1 MTMSQNAIPTLDP
14 LARATLLALTRSPAA
29 VSRAVQRGAPPS
41 PDTDQ
46 ALTEDALRVRGLEP
60 WIPPDTRAGAV
71 LILRGPPPEEPGV
84 AIVGSRTSDAY
95 GIAASAAAAH
105 NAVRA
110 QRVVISGGAEGCD
123 AAAHRAALEVGG
135 ITMVVL
141 GGGHDRLYPAHHRAL
156 FDDVVQ
162 SGGCIASPFWP
173 ETPPAKFR
181 FLARN
186 RVIAALSEVIVVARA
201 RQKSGAL
208 STGMAGLQMGRSV
221 LAVPGSVGDAL
232 SQGPHQLLATGA
244 KPMLGPASLNRE
256 LGQGGGEL
264 WPWRHSGEPDPWP
277 DTPTRPLND
286 SPMTAD
292 EAVVLEALRRP
303 DIRDLGA
310 LQSRTSLAISTL
322 LPTLLELELRGLIIR
337 SSDGELR
344 TAQ

>member
-1 MTMSQNAIPTLDP
+1 MTRSQNPIPTLNP
-14 LARATLLALTRSPAA
+14 LARATLLALTRSPIA
-29 VSRAVQRGAPPS
+29 VSRAVQRGAPPP

-60 WIPPDTRAGAV
+60 WIPPDARAGAV
-71 LILRGPPPEEPGV
+71 LILRGPPPEAPGV

-95 GIAASAAAAH
+95 GIAVSTAAAH

-123 AAAHRAALEVGG
+123 AAAHRAAIEAGG
-135 ITMVVL
+135 TTMVVL

-156 FDDVVQ
+156 FDDITKR
-162 SGGCIASPFWP
+162 GGCIASPFWP

-232 SQGPHQLLATGA
+232 SQGPHLLLARGA
-244 KPMLGPASLNRE
+244 KPMLGSTSLQGE
-256 LGQGGGEL
+256 LGQGGGDR
-264 WPWRHSGEPDPWP
+264 WPWRHSGESDPWP
-277 DTPTRPLND
+277 HAPKQPLND
-286 SPMTAD
+286 APLTAA
-292 EAVVLEALRRP
+292 EAAVLEALRTADTP
-303 DIRDLGA
+303 DLET
-310 LQSRTSLAISTL
+310 LQSQTSLAISTL
-322 LPTLLELELRGLIIR
+322 LAALLELELRGLIIR
-337 SSDGELR
+337 ASSGELR
-344 TAQ
+344 TA